1 MKETNKL
8 FIEEAGGIVKIVQD
22 FLITSD
28 MMSSVQESIAKQK
41 NQLREEL
48 NELMSAISAQ
58 DKKETFD
65 GIGDVGF
72 VILSLEILGES
83 QELMRAFLRGVV
95 YSLGLDSD
103 TMFGAVEIAA
113 VSNLSKFDTSTE
125 GAADTQAYYK
135 DLGIETKVSK
145 VNGLFVTTVSES
157 TEVDGKPYHAGK
169 VLKSRHNFVDAD
181 WEGFMED
188 YIVSYEI
195 TKSTYVGM

>member
-8 FIEEAGGIVKIVQD
+8 FIEEAGNVVGIVQD
-22 FLITSD
+22 FLITSGL
-28 MMSSVQESIAKQK
+28 MSNVQESIAKQK
-41 NQLREEL
+41 SQLREEL

-113 VSNLSKFDTSTE
+113 ISNLSKFDTSTE

-145 VNGLFVTTVSES
+145 VNGLFVTTVSET
-157 TEVDGKPYHAGK
+157 TEIDGKPYHAGK

-181 WEGFMED
+181 WVGFMED